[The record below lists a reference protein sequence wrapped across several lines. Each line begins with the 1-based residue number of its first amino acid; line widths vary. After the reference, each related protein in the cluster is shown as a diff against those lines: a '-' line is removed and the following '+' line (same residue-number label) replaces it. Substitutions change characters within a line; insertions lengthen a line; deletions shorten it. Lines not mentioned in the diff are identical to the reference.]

1 MTIVVI
7 VLLIIQTVVLAV
19 FVGQSIR
26 QRSLCQNAGLTTD
39 LYSDEDVDVIIAS
52 RESFEVISNCIQNV
66 LSAHLHNIILC
77 LDGDDGSFTSSLHKK
92 FPNVT
97 ILFNDKPLGK
107 VKSQVKC
114 LQASRKE
121 NVLILDAD
129 IRLMPEEMPGFM
141 TYYRQSKVDF
151 LCPYSVGTS
160 TISKSFLFGIAE
172 TDRYMR
178 QRVVRAG
185 RDAYGVSNLSGYCML
200 ADRQKYLDIIDSDAI
215 QDDVIATI
223 NLLQKGYTVKTY
235 HRAVCLEIERTAF
248 VPYLLQKTR
257 WTAGNIKLVASYP
270 RLFRM
275 TSLKKALA
283 FSSSFLLWY
292 WAVWIDCIAMALC
305 FVHPV
310 IAVPLAIE
318 YAIKYFGLTEASKP
332 DRRLWYNFV
341 YLFVWPL
348 FSTLCLILTP
358 YYLTGKIDERKT
370 RR

>member
-1 MTIVVI
+1 MIIVVI
-7 VLLIIQTVVLAV
+7 ILLIIQTVVLAV
-19 FVGQSIR
+19 FVIQSIR
-26 QRSLCQNAGLTTD
+26 QRKLSQNTGQTKN
-39 LYSDEDVDVIIAS
+39 LYSDEDIDVIIAS
-52 RESFEVISNCIQNV
+52 RESFDVISNCIQNV
-66 LSAHLHNIILC
+66 LSAQLHNIILC
-77 LDGDDGSFTSSLHKK
+77 LDGDDSSLTTSLHNK
-92 FPNVT
+92 FPDVT
-97 ILFNDKPLGK
+97 ILYNNKPLGK
-107 VKSQVKC
+107 IKSQIKC
-114 LQASRKE
+114 LRASRKQ

-129 IRLMPEEMPGFM
+129 IRLIPEEISGYIA
-141 TYYRQSKVDF
+141 YYRKSKVDF
-151 LCPYSVGTS
+151 LCPYSIGAS
-160 TISKSFLFGIAE
+160 AKSKSFLFGIAE

-200 ADRQKYLDIIDSDAI
+200 ANRQKYLDIIDSEAI

-235 HRAVCLEIERTAF
+235 HRAVCSEIERTAF

-270 RLFRM
+270 KLFRM

-292 WAVWIDCIAMALC
+292 WALWIDCLALTLC
-305 FVHPV
+305 LAHPA

-318 YAIKYFGLTEASKP
+318 YAIKYIGLIEASKP
-332 DRRLWYNFV
+332 NRRLWYNFV
-341 YLFVWPL
+341 YLFVWPI

>member
-7 VLLIIQTVVLAV
+7 ALLIIQTLVWAV
-19 FVGQSIR
+19 FVIQSIR
-26 QRSLCQNAGLTTD
+26 QRSLSQNTGLTKD
-39 LYSDEDVDVIIAS
+39 LYSDEDIDVIIAS
-52 RESFEVISNCIQNV
+52 RESIEVISNCIQNV

-77 LDGDDGSFTSSLHKK
+77 LDGDDGSLTSSLHNK
-92 FPNVT
+92 FPNIT
-97 ILFNDKPLGK
+97 ILYNDKPLGK
-107 VKSQVKC
+107 IKSQIKC
-114 LQASRKE
+114 LRASRKE
-121 NVLILDAD
+121 RILILDAD
-129 IRLMPEEMPGFM
+129 IRLVPEEIPDFIGYF
-141 TYYRQSKVDF
+141 RESKVDF
-151 LCPYSVGTS
+151 LCPYSVGAS
-160 TISKSFLFGIAE
+160 AKSKSFLFGIAE

-200 ADRQKYLDIIDSDAI
+200 ANRQKYLDIVDSDAI

-223 NLLQKGYTVKTY
+223 NLLQKGYKVKTY
-235 HRAVCLEIERTAF
+235 HRAVCSEIERTAF
-248 VPYLLQKTR
+248 VPFLLQKTR

-275 TSLKKALA
+275 TSMKKALA

-292 WAVWIDCIAMALC
+292 WALWVDCIAMALC
-305 FVHPV
+305 FIHPV
-310 IAVPLAIE
+310 IAVPLTIE
-318 YAIKYFGLTEASKP
+318 YTIKYIGLVEASKP
-332 DRRLWYNFV
+332 NRRLWYNFV